1 MSEYKLKWYIMTTL
15 SIILIHIW
23 LILVIP
29 ISFIQGMFIGAFD
42 NVMEYIEQYKSMILD
57 ANSKKFKYRIMDLEK
72 QLKEKGDE

>member
-72 QLKEKGDE
+72 QLKEKG